1 MISLLLLQKDA
12 INVIDY
18 LFLKFGYFDL
28 KQIKCKNCID
38 KNEII

>member
-1 MISLLLLQKDA
+1 MINLLLFQKDVTNA
-12 INVIDY
+12 IDY